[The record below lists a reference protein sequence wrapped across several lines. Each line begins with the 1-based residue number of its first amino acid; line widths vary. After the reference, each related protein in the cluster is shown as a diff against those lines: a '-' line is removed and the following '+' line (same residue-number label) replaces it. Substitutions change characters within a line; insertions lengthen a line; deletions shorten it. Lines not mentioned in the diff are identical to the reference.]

1 MEEEAVPDTAADEE
15 EATPVDA
22 EEGAV
27 SEVII
32 EETGDGE
39 ATAVAEDA
47 DAANIDYEVTAD
59 ADADA
64 GAAER

>member
-15 EATPVDA
+15 EGTPVDA
-22 EEGAV
+22 EDGVV

-32 EETGDGE
+32 EENGDGE

-47 DAANIDYEVTAD
+47 DAANIDYEAAV
-59 ADADA
+59 DADA